1 MTAALPWWWLGRVGY
16 ARGTAIQA
24 GLRDALLAGDEDAAG
39 LVLLEHEPVITLGR
53 GARAANVVR
62 PGAAPVVPASRGGDV
77 TYHGP
82 GQLMVYPVVRLR
94 AGVVAYLE
102 ALAGALAEV
111 AAALGAPGAR
121 WQRNPA
127 GLWVHG
133 AKLAACGIHVRRG
146 IAVHGFAL
154 DVATPAAAWQAI
166 VPCGIAGA
174 KVTSI
179 ARESGRAPPP
189 MPEVAELAAPLL
201 CRALGYEPVRR
212 DCLPDTARA
221 TIDPA

>member
-1 MTAALPWWWLGRVGY
+1 MTAALPWWWLGRVAY
-16 ARGTAIQA
+16 AHGTGIQ
-24 GLRDALLAGDEDAAG
+24 GRLRDALLAGEEGAAG
-39 LVLLEHEPVITLGR
+39 LLLLEHEPVITLGR

-62 PGAAPVVPASRGGDV
+62 PGGVEVVRTSRGGDV

-102 ALAGALAEV
+102 ALAGALGEV

-121 WQRNPA
+121 WKRSPA
-127 GLWVHG
+127 GLWIG
-133 AKLAACGIHVRRG
+133 DAKLAACGIHVRRG
-146 IAVHGFAL
+146 VAVHGFAL

-174 KVTSI
+174 QVTSI
-179 ARESGRAPPP
+179 ARESGRVPPP
-189 MPEVAELAAPLL
+189 LAEVARLAAPLI
-201 CRALGYEPVRR
+201 CRALGYEPVPR
-212 DCLPDTARA
+212 DCLPDAARV